1 MTSKVRWCS
10 KLKMLLFGLFAIQLD
25 ESTDVSSCAQ
35 LMVFVK
41 YIYNGAF
48 KEEFLFCSALETNTK
63 ATDIFEKVS
72 SFFESEDLEW
82 KNLAGCCTDGAP
94 AMSGCHSGFQTLVKQ
109 LAFTSKGVYCMLHRQ
124 ALACKT
130 LPDSIQTVLKQMIQI
145 VNFIK
150 AGALNFRVF
159 KKLCS
164 DMDADHLVLLYHTQ
178 TR

>member
-94 AMSGCHSGFQTLVKQ
+94 AMSGSHSGFQTLVKL
-109 LAFTSKGVYCMLHRQ
+109 LALTSKGVYCMLHRQ

-130 LPDSIQTVLKQMIQI
+130 LPDSIQIVLKQMIQI

-150 AGALNFRVF
+150 AGALNSRVF